1 MMNMMERARTAF
13 KNILTPQQA
22 TTPVNDE
29 RVDALR
35 DTVAQGERMQRLLKD
50 ASFETYLNLLR
61 DFERSLLAALRV
73 APPDNAVAVAQIQG
87 QLKAVQWALSLAPG
101 KVEEAQLAMRELDL
115 LEDDHG

>member
-1 MMNMMERARTAF
+1 MNMMDKARTAF
-13 KNILTPQQA
+13 RNILAPQQPVA
-22 TTPVNDE
+22 PVNDE

-35 DTVAQGERMQRLLKD
+35 DLVAQGERMQRLLKD
-50 ASFETYLNLLR
+50 ASFETYLTLLK
-61 DFERSLLAALRV
+61 DFEQSLLAALRV

-101 KVEEAQLAMRELDL
+101 KVEDARLAMRELEL